1 MAPSILY
8 VDSKQMKLL
17 FDFDD
22 VEVIVVEQ
30 PRRLPPPPPPP
41 KPIIVVQDDFEE
53 PVRQEVIVEKEK
65 PLEFIHGDIDN
76 IAKMLPILYPGQHK
90 NVSLAEERFKVGK
103 GVMFTDGT
111 GTGKAQPLDSKIMT
125 INGWKLMR
133 DITTNDFVIS
143 SEGTKTKI
151 LGIYPQGIKDI
162 YEVIFSDGAKTECCG
177 EHLWE
182 TQTLYQRRKTSGNIN
197 SIVGK
202 PKIRTLLEIQ
212 KTIKEQHFIPIVK
225 PIELNKVYLEI
236 HPYIMGS
243 ILGDGN
249 FTHNHLGFSSS
260 DIESVIEI
268 EKLLPNDLMI
278 TLKNDLLKEKCPQYY
293 IRHKEIKKTAKGY
306 FATHK
311 WLDEL
316 KRLKLHG
323 LKSNHKFIPE
333 IYLNGS
339 IEQRTNILQGLLD
352 TDGTVDTKTKSPSFS
367 STSIQLANG
376 IAYLV
381 RSLGG
386 TCTIKNKRSFYTYD
400 GERKQGLNS
409 FVVHINLPK
418 EIIPFRLSRK
428 LNIYRPNYKYPPRRK
443 IVSINY
449 IGKKE
454 AQCISIE
461 DKRSLYVTD
470 DCVLTHNTLSG
481 LGVVYR
487 FYHQNKKD
495 ILIVVPTDQKCLD
508 WKEEALMLD
517 LYIYQLVGTHDN
529 GSEITVTTYAN
540 FYQNDALREK
550 DWDLI
555 LYDESHYLGQNASGV
570 ETSYFEQH
578 KQIANLPSA
587 VRHRAFQMYEHLKP
601 TYDGSGEYY
610 KKAEEFKQLIQRT
623 VEEITAKTKVVFLS
637 ATPFAYHK
645 STKYGDGTLWDIE
658 EHIIPKEASYQAY
671 NTPTP
676 VGDFLIE
683 NFGYRMS
690 NNKVTIPESG
700 VDTNLMERNFFENMK
715 EKGVMSTRILEL
727 DQDYSRDFITLDSD
741 IGDFINKGME
751 EFHTPEFQKT
761 FPLLSSKFGKKY
773 NYNYVNQ
780 LLECIKAREIAPRIQ
795 QHIDLGRKVVVFHSY
810 NHAAIEHPF
819 HFNPRVLLDKKEEA
833 WTPKLIREINLYKEL
848 YPEYHNL
855 DLSGLKNTR
864 DAILEHFPE
873 MKQFNGTISKKLR
886 REFLKDFNNDHG
898 NTDLFLI
905 QQKAGKEGIS
915 LHDKTGRFQRVLIQL
930 GLPTEPT
937 TCIQIEGRTYRQG
950 VKSNAPYEYM
960 TLQTTF
966 ERIAFGDKIAT
977 RSRTAENL
985 AMGNLA
991 RNLEQSFKEGYLNSS
1006 YKVPSLDQGS
1016 GGKETDKFNNEID
1029 EFEKAKTYYF
1039 ARGKRNAKNKAK
1051 EGGDYFATPEPL
1063 GYKIVQ
1069 WLNPQANEHGLEPS
1083 AGHGAIARFFP
1094 GFTNN
1099 HFIEQN
1105 INLTGELCINAIGV
1119 VKVEQFEKHSFINK
1133 YNFIAMNPPFGTS
1146 GKLAMEHIHKAIIR
1160 HSHPFNFRLITIVPC
1175 GPSMDKRIH
1184 TFLFSEKGQKYY
1196 VRTQIRLPDCTFT
1209 RAGTNVSTRILEF
1222 RHKGF
1227 DPNWETN
1234 CIDLSYI
1241 QNIGDFFTAIKDL
1254 EI

>member
-41 KPIIVVQDDFEE
+41 KPIIVVQDVFEE
-53 PVRQEVIVEKEK
+53 PVRQEVIVEEEK

-111 GTGKAQPLDSKIMT
+111 GTGK
-125 INGWKLMR
+125 
-133 DITTNDFVIS
+133 
-143 SEGTKTKI
+143 
-151 LGIYPQGIKDI
+151 
-162 YEVIFSDGAKTECCG
+162 
-177 EHLWE
+177 
-182 TQTLYQRRKTSGNIN
+182 
-197 SIVGK
+197 
-202 PKIRTLLEIQ
+202 
-212 KTIKEQHFIPIVK
+212 
-225 PIELNKVYLEI
+225 
-236 HPYIMGS
+236 
-243 ILGDGN
+243 
-249 FTHNHLGFSSS
+249 
-260 DIESVIEI
+260 
-268 EKLLPNDLMI
+268 
-278 TLKNDLLKEKCPQYY
+278 
-293 IRHKEIKKTAKGY
+293 
-306 FATHK
+306 
-311 WLDEL
+311 
-316 KRLKLHG
+316 
-323 LKSNHKFIPE
+323 
-333 IYLNGS
+333 
-339 IEQRTNILQGLLD
+339 
-352 TDGTVDTKTKSPSFS
+352 
-367 STSIQLANG
+367 
-376 IAYLV
+376 
-381 RSLGG
+381 
-386 TCTIKNKRSFYTYD
+386 
-400 GERKQGLNS
+400 
-409 FVVHINLPK
+409 
-418 EIIPFRLSRK
+418 
-428 LNIYRPNYKYPPRRK
+428 
-443 IVSINY
+443 
-449 IGKKE
+449 
-454 AQCISIE
+454 
-461 DKRSLYVTD
+461 
-470 DCVLTHNTLSG
+470 TLSG

-487 FYHQNKKD
+487 FYHQDKKD
-495 ILIVVPTDQKCLD
+495 ILIVVPTDQKCFD

-578 KQIANLPSA
+578 KQIANLPSS
-587 VRHRAFQMYEHLKP
+587 VRHRAFQMYDHLRPKN
-601 TYDGSGEYY
+601 DGTGEYY
-610 KKAEEFKQLIQRT
+610 RKAEEFKQLIQRT

-645 STKYGDGTLWDIE
+645 STKYGDGTLWNIE
-658 EHIIPKEASYQAY
+658 EHIIPKETGYQTY

-886 REFLKDFNNDHG
+886 IEFLKDFNNDHG

-1006 YKVPSLDQGS
+1006 YKVPSLDQGT

-1069 WLNPQANEHGLEPS
+1069 WLNPQANEDGLEPS

-1105 INLTGELCINAIGV
+1105 INLTGELCINTIGV
-1119 VKVEQFEKHSFINK
+1119 VKVEQFEKHSIINK
-1133 YNFIAMNPPFGTS
+1133 YDFIAMNPPFGTS

-1160 HSHPFNFRLITIVPC
+1160 HSRTNDYGFRLIAIVPN
-1175 GPSMDKRIH
+1175 GPSMDKRIQS
-1184 TFLFSEKGQKYY
+1184 FLASEKGMKFYL
-1196 VRTQIRLPDCTFT
+1196 RTQIRLPECTFT
-1209 RAGTNVSTRILEF
+1209 RAGTNVSTKILEF
-1222 RHKGF
+1222 RQRSFHP
-1227 DPNWETN
+1227 DQQTN